1 MVTSAYQLLSFT
13 YWASA
18 QHNTA
23 QTPRSHRLL
32 VFLARVLLF
41 LARRRLFLVQAR
53 RRRMQRRVLRAAVA
67 CSDLVCH
74 RGSTREGLLSGL
86 LPQVGM
92 EFNTVEEAWMF
103 ELAMEVKKDLRLEKG
118 SQIKESPREG

>member
-1 MVTSAYQLLSFT
+1 M
-13 YWASA
+13 
-18 QHNTA
+18 
-23 QTPRSHRLL
+23 
-32 VFLARVLLF
+32 
-41 LARRRLFLVQAR
+41 
-53 RRRMQRRVLRAAVA
+53 
-67 CSDLVCH
+67 
-74 RGSTREGLLSGL
+74 